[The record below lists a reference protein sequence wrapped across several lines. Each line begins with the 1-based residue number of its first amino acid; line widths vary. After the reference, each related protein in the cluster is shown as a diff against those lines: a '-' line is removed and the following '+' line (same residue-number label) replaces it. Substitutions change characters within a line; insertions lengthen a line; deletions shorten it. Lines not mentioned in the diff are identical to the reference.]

1 MALTHRESIRATTVD
16 VGDYTVFESLSVK
29 LVGRQ
34 SRSVVV
40 VCVYRP
46 PGPVSS
52 TFIDQ
57 LSELFDQ
64 LVLFDCKFVVVGD
77 FNVPCRRQR

>member
-1 MALTHRESIRATTVD
+1 M
-16 VGDYTVFESLSVK
+16 
-29 LVGRQ
+29 
-34 SRSVVV
+34 VV

-57 LSELFDQ
+57 LSDLFDQ
-64 LVLFDCKFVVVGD
+64 LVLLDCKFVVVGD
-77 FNVPCRRQR
+77 FNVPGVNVEQLNSHAVEVFNHYTTRVSASAFQLMSAATSWI